1 MSWLR
6 IDDHFAD
13 HPKLLRAGPI
23 AGWLHLAGLC
33 YSARHLTDGFL
44 PIEAVGTLATFNGV
58 SITGNGQLFSEPVRV
73 ITMDLVETLVRV
85 GLWEVWRDGDM
96 FLGYRIHDYL
106 KYNPSRAEVEGER
119 ESKKNGGLARA
130 ATGARQA
137 GRFAPRQQPAGGLLA
152 EVRHPRTPTP
162 TRTPS
167 SSKEEEKEVRRK
179 GRVGLRRIGEV
190 MA

>member
-44 PIEAVGTLATFNGV
+44 PIEAVGTL
-58 SITGNGQLFSEPVRV
+58 
-73 ITMDLVETLVRV
+73 VRV
-85 GLWEVWRDGDM
+85 GLWEEWRDEDT

-119 ESKKNGGLARA
+119 ESKKSGGLARA
-130 ATGARQA
+130 
-137 GRFAPRQQPAGGLLA
+137 
-152 EVRHPRTPTP
+152 
-162 TRTPS
+162 
-167 SSKEEEKEVRRK
+167 
-179 GRVGLRRIGEV
+179 
-190 MA
+190 